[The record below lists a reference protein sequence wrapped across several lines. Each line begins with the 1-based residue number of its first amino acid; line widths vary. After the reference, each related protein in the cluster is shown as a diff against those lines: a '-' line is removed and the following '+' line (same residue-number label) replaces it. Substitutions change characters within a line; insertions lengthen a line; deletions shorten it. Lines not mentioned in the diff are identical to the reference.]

1 MDAATLRQ
9 AMGNVSGVNYEAYV
23 DGFNNAMR
31 AAGITTALRAAH
43 WCAQIGH
50 ESVGLKYMSEIW
62 GPTPTQRGY
71 EGRADLGNT
80 QVGDGFRFRGS
91 GPIQLTGRNNFR
103 AFTRW
108 ANAQG
113 HTTINFELEPN
124 KVRAVPKWG
133 FLAASWYWT
142 VARPQLNSLCD
153 QDNVEAVTR
162 AINGGTNGL
171 QDRKNRLARCKA
183 LGNRLLPSAEAS
195 TSTKP
200 KPLTPTPGHRGD
212 PLFLPRLLRQWGVTV
227 KEMNGWD
234 QRGEGDFTD
243 IIGVMCHHTAGA
255 NTSAEYIARNPNLG
269 NGLSSQIHLGRDG
282 VVTLCGVGVAWH
294 AGSDEARTPAWAK
307 GQVQIKTRHQNKWQ
321 SLGNAKMIGIEA
333 VNAGDGS
340 QDWPEKQVDAYARV
354 VAAILWY
361 LGLPLDRCIAHKE
374 FAPSRKIDPNFDMT
388 SFRARVKKHLDNPPT
403 SKEDDMTPDQAKK
416 LDHIYNQLTG
426 SFKEGE
432 FPGFDT
438 DALYATAYKKGFKKL
453 TLMEAA
459 AVIVKTQ
466 ILMTDQLV
474 GFEKDQ
480 KGPKFTGWNAD
491 DIRAKVAEKRK
502 AGIGLTQQE
511 ILQDLQDELTKF
523 TKIIKEKK

>member
-31 AAGITTALRAAH
+31 AAGITTVIRAAH

-113 HTTINFELEPN
+113 HTSINFENDPDQ
-124 KVRAVPKWG
+124 VRAVPKWG

-183 LGNRLLPSAEAS
+183 LGNRLLPSAAS
-195 TSTKP
+195 TGPKSKAVEKVLDYSRAEIKQDTYYWCGPATAQLLLHTRTKDMIPESVLAKELGTTINGTNGVIQIANVLNRRMGGNWKTASMPHDPP
-200 KPLTPTPGHRGD
+200 KAD
-212 PLFLPRLLRQWGVTV
+212 EKELLWKRIVGSI
-227 KEMNGWD
+227 NG
-234 QRGEGDFTD
+234 
-243 IIGVMCHHTAGA
+243 
-255 NTSAEYIARNPNLG
+255 N
-269 NGLSSQIHLGRDG
+269 
-282 VVTLCGVGVAWH
+282 VGVAANIWVPPSNYPKASYKSTQNLQYSGGFVMH
-294 AGSDEARTPAWAK
+294 YLCVMGYAVDEA
-307 GQVQIKTRHQNKWQ
+307 GVRHVWLAD
-321 SLGNAKMIGIEA
+321 SGFAPY
-333 VNAGDGS
+333 GS
-340 QDWPEKQVDAYARV
+340 WITFSQFATLIPPREYAYA
-354 VAAILWY
+354 ADWQ
-361 LGLPLDRCIAHKE
+361 GSTEIA
-374 FAPSRKIDPNFDMT
+374 
-388 SFRARVKKHLDNPPT
+388 

-453 TLMEAA
+453 TLVEAA

-511 ILQDLQDELTKF
+511 ILQDLQDEFAKF
-523 TKIIKEKK
+523 AKIIKEKK

>member
-31 AAGITTALRAAH
+31 AAGITTVIRAAH

-62 GPTPTQRGY
+62 GPSAAQRGY
-71 EGRADLGNT
+71 EGRRDLGNT

-113 HTTINFELEPN
+113 HTTINFEADPD

-142 VARPQLNSLCD
+142 VARPQMNSLCD
-153 QDNVEAVTR
+153 QAVTNEAASIEAVTR

-171 QDRKNRLARCKA
+171 ADRRARYARAKA
-183 LGNRLLPSAEAS
+183 LGRKLLPSAAPSGGAS
-195 TSTKP
+195 SSKAVEKVLDYSRAEIGQDTYYWCGPATAQLLLHTRTKNMVSESV
-200 KPLTPTPGHRGD
+200 LA
-212 PLFLPRLLRQWGVTV
+212 
-227 KEMNGWD
+227 KELGTTING
-234 QRGEGDFTD
+234 T
-243 IIGVMCHHTAGA
+243 
-255 NTSAEYIARNPNLG
+255 N
-269 NGLSSQIHLGRDG
+269 G
-282 VVTLCGVGVAWH
+282 VVQIANVLNRRMGGNWKVASMPNDPPKSGEKELLWKRIVGSINGNVGVAANIWVPPSNYPKASYKSTQNLKYSGGFVKH
-294 AGSDEARTPAWAK
+294 YLCVMGYAVDEAGR
-307 GQVQIKTRHQNKWQ
+307 RHVWLAD
-321 SLGNAKMIGIEA
+321 SG
-333 VNAGDGS
+333 
-340 QDWPEKQVDAYARV
+340 
-354 VAAILWY
+354 
-361 LGLPLDRCIAHKE
+361 
-374 FAPSRKIDPNFDMT
+374 FAPYGSWVTFDQFATMI
-388 SFRARVKKHLDNPPT
+388 PPREYSYAADWQGST
-403 SKEDDMTPDQAKK
+403 EISPSKEDDMTPDQAKK

-426 SFKEGE
+426 SFKAGE
-432 FPGFDT
+432 FPGFDVNS
-438 DALYATAYKKGFKKL
+438 LYATAYKKKFRSL
-453 TLMEAA
+453 TMMEAA

-474 GFEKDQ
+474 GFEKDE

-491 DIRAKVAEKRK
+491 DIRAKIKEKRET
-502 AGIGLTQQE
+502 GVGLTQQE
-511 ILQDLQDELTKF
+511 ILQDLQDEFDKF
-523 TKIIKEKK
+523 AKIIKEKK